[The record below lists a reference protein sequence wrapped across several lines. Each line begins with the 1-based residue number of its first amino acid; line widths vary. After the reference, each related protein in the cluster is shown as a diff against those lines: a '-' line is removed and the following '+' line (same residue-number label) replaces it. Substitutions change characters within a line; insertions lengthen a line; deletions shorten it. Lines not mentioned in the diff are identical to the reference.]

1 MPTRHADPTGARET
15 GRPPIA
21 LFLRNLPDQH
31 REIIVATYFRRRTTH
46 EAAIQ
51 LGLAPDTAKARLYHA
66 MRDLSGMIAGSGP
79 RPDAEPGAVGPR
91 PGAEPGAGR

>member
-1 MPTRHADPTGARET
+1 LLQG
-15 GRPPIA
+15 GRG
-21 LFLRNLPDQH
+21 LH
-31 REIIVATYFRRRTTH
+31 RRRTTH